1 MPVYAARK
9 VAPAVHGAASANF
22 MAFLWIAPT
31 ATLAAFVFGAAEQT
45 GFAFFALYGLRSGLA
60 EFQSALL
67 LTMVAV
73 GNLVLQIPLGLLAD
87 RFDRTRLLLVCGIV
101 GAAGMLALPYAVHT
115 PWQAY
120 ALLLVWGGITGG
132 FYTIGLTQLGSRFN
146 GADLASANAMF
157 VMLYSI
163 GMMLGPFGAGM
174 AMDHIG
180 TNALTWLLAA
190 LFAAHAMI
198 AGARVLALSR

>member
-1 MPVYAARK
+1 M
-9 VAPAVHGAASANF
+9 
-22 MAFLWIAPT
+22 
-31 ATLAAFVFGAAEQT
+31 
-45 GFAFFALYGLRSGLA
+45 
-60 EFQSALL
+60 
-67 LTMVAV
+67 
-73 GNLVLQIPLGLLAD
+73 
-87 RFDRTRLLLVCGIV
+87 
-101 GAAGMLALPYAVHT
+101 HT